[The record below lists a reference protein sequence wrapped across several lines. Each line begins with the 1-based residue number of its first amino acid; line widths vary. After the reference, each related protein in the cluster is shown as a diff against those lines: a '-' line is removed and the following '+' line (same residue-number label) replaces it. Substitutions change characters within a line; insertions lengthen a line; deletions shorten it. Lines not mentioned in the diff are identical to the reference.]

1 MLRRRSSMAAL
12 RIAFSTSPRC
22 MSFHTAWVKTG
33 ASSRCEAAAHVRFA
47 PIAAESTRRI
57 NPPLRAITGREQTQQ
72 GGSLFDHTVGAGEQ
86 CIGEGKTECRR
97 GLEIDRHPELDWQ
110 LDWQVVWLGAFQDA
124 IDIRRG
130 AWVIIEHFGSVRQ
143 QATDFTQ

>member
-1 MLRRRSSMAAL
+1 MSA
-12 RIAFSTSPRC
+12 SP
-22 MSFHTAWVKTG
+22 
-33 ASSRCEAAAHVRFA
+33 
-47 PIAAESTRRI
+47 PIASKHGHRSETTRC
-57 NPPLRAITGREQTQQ
+57 AISGREQTQQ

-86 CIGEGKTECRR
+86 CIGEGKTECLR

-130 AWVIIEHFGSVRQ
+130 AWVIIEHFVSVGQ
-143 QATDFTQ
+143 QATDFSE

>member
-1 MLRRRSSMAAL
+1 MSASPLTAAQ
-12 RIAFSTSPRC
+12 
-22 MSFHTAWVKTG
+22 K
-33 ASSRCEAAAHVRFA
+33 
-47 PIAAESTRRI
+47 PIAGGPRS
-57 NPPLRAITGREQTQQ
+57 AISGREQTQQ

-86 CIGEGKTECRR
+86 RIGEGKTECLR

-130 AWVIIEHFGSVRQ
+130 AWVIIEHFVSVGQ
-143 QATDFTQ
+143 QATDFSEEAERVDGGETIAGRQ